1 MQVLMKAQRFNTV
14 TRNYEGRYL
23 PLDAQQRAAIE
34 SGRNIDSA
42 CSHLDAETLQ
52 FLKSGGVSLD
62 FLSYNEQREQ
72 QAVSDTFLASGRAS
86 QAKPDVTNTLKDLNF
101 PTDLPF

>member
-1 MQVLMKAQRFNTV
+1 MQVLMKAIRYNPV

-34 SGRNIDSA
+34 SGRNIDGA
-42 CSHLDAETLQ
+42 CSHLDAETIQ

-86 QAKPDVTNTLKDLNF
+86 QAKPDVEIKPEDI
-101 PTDLPF
+101 PF